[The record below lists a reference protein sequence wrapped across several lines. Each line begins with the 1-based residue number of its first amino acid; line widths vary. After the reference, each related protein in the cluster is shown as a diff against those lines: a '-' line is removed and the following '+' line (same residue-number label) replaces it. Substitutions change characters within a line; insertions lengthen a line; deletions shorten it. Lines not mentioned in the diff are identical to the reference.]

1 MKEFFEAIAYFF
13 EEILLAP
20 FSALKDLE
28 ADNWFLANAFSW
40 IAILVLIVAVVYW
53 MLQLNKFDKDEDKTQ
68 TGHSF
73 LG

>member
-20 FSALKDLE
+20 FSALRELE
-28 ADNWFLANAFSW
+28 SDNWWLANAFSW
-40 IAILVLIVAVVYW
+40 ISILVLVVAVVYW
-53 MLQLNKFDKDEDKTQ
+53 MRKLKEFDKDEDKTQ

>member
-1 MKEFFEAIAYFF
+1 MKAVFEAIAYFF

-20 FSALKDLE
+20 FGLLRELE
-28 ADNWFLANAFSW
+28 QDNWFLANAFSW
-40 IAILVLIVAVVYW
+40 ISIIVLIVAVVYW
-53 MLQLNKFDKDEDKTQ
+53 MLKLKEFDKDEDKTQ